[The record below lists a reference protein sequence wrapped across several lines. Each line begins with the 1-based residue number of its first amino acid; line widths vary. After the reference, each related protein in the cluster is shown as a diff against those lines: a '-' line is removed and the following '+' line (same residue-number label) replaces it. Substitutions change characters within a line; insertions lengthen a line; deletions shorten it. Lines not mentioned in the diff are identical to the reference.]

1 MSNKK
6 PYFGFIALTL
16 IAESFL
22 IYASILVKI
31 SEVSP
36 IMLGFYRIVIAL
48 PIFALF
54 NISKKGFCLPQKR
67 DLIFM
72 ILSGVFFGLDLLF
85 FNLALRNTSVAN
97 VNLICSLAC
106 FVLVPIG
113 LIFFGEKLRLF
124 FILGALIAI
133 VGVFVLINGKNA
145 LSVANPFGD
154 MLAFLSMVSYSGFLV
169 LVYNL
174 RRKYKTLQIMFFS
187 GLGAGGFLLVT
198 GSVIEGFSLPSD
210 SKQWL
215 IVTLI
220 ALFGQVLGQGFF
232 GYIMGKISAQ
242 LSSLLLLFSPVIA
255 ALMGYVILGEYISTM
270 EILGIFIILFGVFL
284 AQR

>member
-1 MSNKK
+1 MSSKK
-6 PYFGFIALTL
+6 PHFGFIALTL

-36 IMLGFYRIVIAL
+36 IMLGFYRIFLAL

-54 NISKKGFCLPQKR
+54 SISKKGFCLPQKR
-67 DLIFM
+67 DLLFM

-97 VNLICSLAC
+97 VNLISSLAC

-124 FILGALIAI
+124 FVLGALIAI

-154 MLAFLSMVSYSGFLV
+154 MLAFLSMVSYSGFLA
-169 LVYNL
+169 LIYNL
-174 RRKYKTLQIMFFS
+174 RRKYETLQIMFFS
-187 GLGAGGFLLVT
+187 GLGAGGFLLIA

-215 IVTLI
+215 IVALI

-255 ALMGYVILGEYISTM
+255 ALMGYVILGEYISAM